1 MDLTVAHPIGG
12 DVAILESVHPKMVD
26 DLKAI
31 RFLPFDASKISRNAI
46 LAGQL
51 GHVTGVV
58 VRSRFMLDEELLNAM
73 PALRFIARSGSGL
86 ENIDVEAA
94 TRLGIAVLNSP
105 EGNAPAVGEHVIG
118 MMLNLLNRMREAD
131 ASVRAGL
138 WEREV
143 HRGLELGSRKVG
155 IVGFGHMGRAVAQRL
170 TGFGCEVLAHDKYK
184 TGFNGEF
191 GVQEASLETLHA
203 EADLVTLHV
212 PLNAE
217 THGMMDDHWF
227 QAWEKPIFLIQAAR
241 GPILKT
247 SSLLRAMDSGQVL
260 GAALDVVEHEGRD
273 LLGLS
278 EQPDAWSKLLQHPRT
293 LFTPH
298 VAGWT
303 EESLVKLS
311 TVLVDKIANLR
322 LR

>member
-1 MDLTVAHPIGG
+1 MDLTKTPPNG
-12 DVAILESVHPKMVD
+12 DVAILESVHPRMAD
-26 DLKAI
+26 DLKALG
-31 RFLPFDASKISRNAI
+31 FVPFDASSITRNDI
-46 LAGQL
+46 ITGQL
-51 GHVTGVV
+51 RHVSGVV
-58 VRSRFMLDEELLNAM
+58 VRSRFLLDEELQNAM

-94 TRLGIAVLNSP
+94 TRLGIAVLHSP
-105 EGNAPAVGEHVIG
+105 EGNAAAVGEHVVG
-118 MMLNLLNRMREAD
+118 MMLNVLNRMREAD
-131 ASVRAGL
+131 LSVRAGL
-138 WEREV
+138 WERES
-143 HRGLELGSRKVG
+143 HRGLELGCRKVG
-155 IVGFGHMGRAVAQRL
+155 IVGFGHMGQAVAQRL
-170 TGFGCEVLAHDKYK
+170 TGFSCEVLAYDKYK
-184 TGFNGEF
+184 AGFNGEF

-203 EADLVTLHV
+203 QADLVTIHV

-217 THGMMDDHWF
+217 THGMMDDNWF
-227 QAWEKPIFLIQAAR
+227 QAWAKPIFLIQAAR

-247 SSLLRAMDSGQVL
+247 SSLLRAMDRGQVL

-278 EQPDAWSKLLQHPRT
+278 EQPDAWLKLLQHPRT

-311 TVLVDKIANLR
+311 TVLIDKIADLGLR
-322 LR
+322 